1 MGTNRHTHPHTRSL
15 LSSFSLSPSSTSLF
29 ILSLLE
35 EAFRGNRWEAGIDSR
50 AKYIFFSFFE
60 ITQYMFLEK
69 LENGVWFH
77 KLIFKGKLNKNNK
90 YNPWGFNPLWT
101 QQVTPL
107 SYQRAGT
114 YLIMGGEGK
123 VQEREGGFPG
133 SRGLQA
139 HWLNMALL
147 LQEVA
152 CNNGPTK
159 SQWLFLCLFFR
170 GEP

>member
-1 MGTNRHTHPHTRSL
+1 
-15 LSSFSLSPSSTSLF
+15 
-29 ILSLLE
+29 
-35 EAFRGNRWEAGIDSR
+35 
-50 AKYIFFSFFE
+50 
-60 ITQYMFLEK
+60 MFLEK

-77 KLIFKGKLNKNNK
+77 KLIFKAKLNKNNK

-123 VQEREGGFPG
+123 VQEREGGFLG

-139 HWLNMALL
+139 HWQNMALL

-159 SQWLFLCLFFR
+159 SQWLSVSVFSRRALVSNILPSVPKSHLTPNSVVQFLSSISYTAFCSLKQ
-170 GEP
+170 P